1 MPDFKMHT
9 ANLVAKNLEKL
20 TALFPN
26 CVTEGRNEQGEIVKG
41 VDFELLRQELS
52 NVLIDG
58 EQERYTLNWV
68 GKKESILAAN
78 APIAKTLRP
87 CREESVNFDTT
98 ENLFIEGDNLDALK
112 LLQENYLGKV
122 KMIYI
127 DPPYNTGNDFIYDD
141 DFAENIEEF
150 LIRSNQI
157 DEDGNRLIA
166 NTESNGRFHSDW
178 LSMMYSRLRLARNLL
193 TDDGVIFISIDD
205 NEQANLKRLCDEVFG
220 EDNFLNAVAVNM
232 KNIAGASGGGED
244 KRLKK
249 NIETLLIYVKS
260 YDVFNSFKNVYE
272 YREIGELVEE
282 YKEIGKSW
290 KYTSVLVNPGEPN
303 YICSTVDGEGNEIK
317 IYSRENYI
325 ICSVS
330 ELARLE
336 NLSEK
341 EIYHKYASKIF
352 QTAMPQSSI
361 RPRVM
366 EALSNFNIY
375 NDLFSIEYVPRSG
388 RNKGELYEQFY
399 KGDSFRL
406 FAWLKDVSEEIDGI
420 LYKKE
425 MQGTYWDLVSET
437 KNLTKEGNIP
447 FPNGKKP
454 IALLKRLLDMQGDKD
469 YLVMDFFS
477 GSGTTAHSIMQLN
490 SEDNG
495 TRKYICVQIAE
506 NLDPKDKD
514 QKAAYELCM
523 KLNKPTNIAEI
534 SKERIRR
541 AGVQI
546 QFENP
551 DKQIDIGFRVLKIDS
566 SNMKD
571 IYYQPEQLDKTMLDQ
586 MVSHIKED
594 RTAEDLLFQVM
605 LDWGIELSLPIERKI
620 IDGSEVYFVAGNTLV
635 ACFDK
640 FTMNV
645 VDEIAKV
652 KPLRV
657 VSTELAIVHDQDK
670 TNIKER
676 FKQLSSDTEVRFL

>member
-1 MPDFKMHT
+1 MPDLKMHT
-9 ANLVAKNLEKL
+9 ANLVLKNIEKL

-26 CVTEGRNEQGEIVKG
+26 CITEGRNEQGEIVKG

-127 DPPYNTGNDFIYDD
+127 DPPYNTGNDFIYND
-141 DFAENIEEF
+141 DFAENTEEF

-157 DEDGNRLIA
+157 DEEGNRLIA

-205 NEQANLKRLCDEVFG
+205 NEQANLKRICDEIFG
-220 EDNFLNAVAVNM
+220 EQNFVANLIWTN
-232 KNIAGASGGGED
+232 KEGGGSSDSNYFRIKHESIICYAKD
-244 KRLKK
+244 KINLSILGTEISNRERYNGSDEYEIERGKYYLQKLGMGSIQYSESLDYPIEAPDGTLIFPKDNNRGKKACWRWSKSKFEWGKK
-249 NIETLLIYVKS
+249 NGFIEIKKDSSNIWTVYSKQYLKCDNEGNLINRTQRPMAVIDSFSSTQASKLLEKLNL
-260 YDVFNSFKNVYE
+260 NSFFSYSKPYE
-272 YREIGELVEE
+272 LIKWLIERISLNND
-282 YKEIGKSW
+282 I
-290 KYTSVLVNPGEPN
+290 VL
-303 YICSTVDGEGNEIK
+303 
-317 IYSRENYI
+317 
-325 ICSVS
+325 
-330 ELARLE
+330 
-336 NLSEK
+336 
-341 EIYHKYASKIF
+341 
-352 QTAMPQSSI
+352 
-361 RPRVM
+361 
-366 EALSNFNIY
+366 
-375 NDLFSIEYVPRSG
+375 
-388 RNKGELYEQFY
+388 
-399 KGDSFRL
+399 
-406 FAWLKDVSEEIDGI
+406 
-420 LYKKE
+420 
-425 MQGTYWDLVSET
+425 
-437 KNLTKEGNIP
+437 
-447 FPNGKKP
+447 
-454 IALLKRLLDMQGDKD
+454 
-469 YLVMDFFS
+469 DFFS
-477 GSGTTAHSIMQLN
+477 GTSTTAHSVMQLN
-490 SEDNG
+490 AEDGLNRRFIMVQLPELIDKKSEAFKSG
-495 TRKYICVQIAE
+495 FV
-506 NLDPKDKD
+506 
-514 QKAAYELCM
+514 
-523 KLNKPTNIAEI
+523 NIADI

-541 AGVQI
+541 AGTKI
-546 QFENP
+546 QTENS

-571 IYYQPEQLDKTMLDQ
+571 IYYQSDQLDKTMLDH

-605 LDWGIELSLPIERKI
+605 LDWGIELSLPIERKT

-645 VDEIAKV
+645 VNEIAKV

>member
-1 MPDFKMHT
+1 MPDLKMHT
-9 ANLVAKNLEKL
+9 ANLVLKNIEKL

-26 CVTEGRNEQGEIVKG
+26 CITEGRNEQGEIVKG

-127 DPPYNTGNDFIYDD
+127 DPPYNTGNDFIYND
-141 DFAENIEEF
+141 DFAENTEEF

-157 DEDGNRLIA
+157 DEEGNRLIA

-205 NEQANLKRLCDEVFG
+205 NEQANLKRICDEIFG
-220 EDNFLNAVAVNM
+220 EQNFVANLIWTN
-232 KNIAGASGGGED
+232 KEGGGSSDSNYFRIKHESIICYAKD
-244 KRLKK
+244 KINLSILGTEISNRERYNGSDEYEIERGKYYLQKLGMGSIQYSESLDYPIEAPDGTLIFPKDNNRGKKACWRWSKSKFEWGKK
-249 NIETLLIYVKS
+249 NGFIEIKKDSSNIWTVYSKQYLKCDNEGNLINRTQRPMAVIDSFSSTQASKLLEKLNL
-260 YDVFNSFKNVYE
+260 NSFFSYSKPYE
-272 YREIGELVEE
+272 LIKWLIERISLNND
-282 YKEIGKSW
+282 I
-290 KYTSVLVNPGEPN
+290 VL
-303 YICSTVDGEGNEIK
+303 
-317 IYSRENYI
+317 
-325 ICSVS
+325 
-330 ELARLE
+330 
-336 NLSEK
+336 
-341 EIYHKYASKIF
+341 
-352 QTAMPQSSI
+352 
-361 RPRVM
+361 
-366 EALSNFNIY
+366 
-375 NDLFSIEYVPRSG
+375 
-388 RNKGELYEQFY
+388 
-399 KGDSFRL
+399 
-406 FAWLKDVSEEIDGI
+406 
-420 LYKKE
+420 
-425 MQGTYWDLVSET
+425 
-437 KNLTKEGNIP
+437 
-447 FPNGKKP
+447 
-454 IALLKRLLDMQGDKD
+454 
-469 YLVMDFFS
+469 DFFS
-477 GSGTTAHSIMQLN
+477 GISTTAHSVMQLN
-490 SEDNG
+490 AEDGLNRRFIMVQLPELIDKKSEAFKSG
-495 TRKYICVQIAE
+495 FV
-506 NLDPKDKD
+506 
-514 QKAAYELCM
+514 
-523 KLNKPTNIAEI
+523 NIADI

-541 AGVQI
+541 AGTKI
-546 QFENP
+546 QTENS

-571 IYYQPEQLDKTMLDQ
+571 IYYQSDQLDKTMLDH

-605 LDWGIELSLPIERKI
+605 LDWGIELSLPIERKT

-645 VDEIAKV
+645 VNEIAKV

>member
-1 MPDFKMHT
+1 MPDLKMHT
-9 ANLVAKNLEKL
+9 ANLVAKNIEKL

-26 CVTEGRNEQGEIVKG
+26 CITEGRNEQGEIVKG

-127 DPPYNTGNDFIYDD
+127 DPPYNTGNDFIYSDN
-141 DFAENIEEF
+141 FAENTEEF
-150 LIRSNQI
+150 LIRSNQV

-205 NEQANLKRLCDEVFG
+205 NEQANLKRICDEIFG
-220 EDNFLNAVAVNM
+220 EQNFVANLIWTN
-232 KNIAGASGGGED
+232 KEGGGSSDSNYFRIKHESIICYAKD
-244 KRLKK
+244 KINLSILGTEISNRERYNGSDEYEIERGKYYLQKLGMGSIQYSESLDYPIEAPDGTLIFPKDNNRGKKACWRWSKSKFEWGKK
-249 NIETLLIYVKS
+249 NGFIEIKKDSSNIWTVYSKQYLKCDNEGNLINRTQRPMAVIDSFSSTQASKLLEKLNL
-260 YDVFNSFKNVYE
+260 NSFFSYSKPYE
-272 YREIGELVEE
+272 LIKWLIERISLNND
-282 YKEIGKSW
+282 I
-290 KYTSVLVNPGEPN
+290 VL
-303 YICSTVDGEGNEIK
+303 
-317 IYSRENYI
+317 
-325 ICSVS
+325 
-330 ELARLE
+330 
-336 NLSEK
+336 
-341 EIYHKYASKIF
+341 
-352 QTAMPQSSI
+352 
-361 RPRVM
+361 
-366 EALSNFNIY
+366 
-375 NDLFSIEYVPRSG
+375 
-388 RNKGELYEQFY
+388 
-399 KGDSFRL
+399 
-406 FAWLKDVSEEIDGI
+406 
-420 LYKKE
+420 
-425 MQGTYWDLVSET
+425 
-437 KNLTKEGNIP
+437 
-447 FPNGKKP
+447 
-454 IALLKRLLDMQGDKD
+454 
-469 YLVMDFFS
+469 DFFS
-477 GSGTTAHSIMQLN
+477 GTSTTAHSVMQLN
-490 SEDNG
+490 AEDGLNRRFIMVQLPELIDKKSEAFKSG
-495 TRKYICVQIAE
+495 FV
-506 NLDPKDKD
+506 
-514 QKAAYELCM
+514 
-523 KLNKPTNIAEI
+523 NIADI

-541 AGVQI
+541 AGTKI
-546 QFENP
+546 QTENS

-571 IYYQPEQLDKTMLDQ
+571 IYYQSDQLDKTMLDH

-605 LDWGIELSLPIERKI
+605 LDWGIELSLPIERKT

-645 VDEIAKV
+645 VNEIAKV

>member
-1 MPDFKMHT
+1 MSDLKMHT
-9 ANLVAKNLEKL
+9 ANLVAKNIEKL

-26 CVTEGRNEQGEIVKG
+26 CITETRNEQGEIIRG
-41 VDFELLRQELS
+41 VDFDLLRQELS
-52 NVLIDG
+52 EVLVEG

-127 DPPYNTGNDFIYDD
+127 DPPYNTGKDFIYND
-141 DFAENIEEF
+141 DFAENAEEF

-193 TDDGVIFISIDD
+193 TDDGVIYISIDD
-205 NEQANLKRLCDEVFG
+205 HEQANLKRVCDEIFG
-220 EDNFLNAVAVNM
+220 GDNFVGQIAVINNPKGRSDQKNLATAHEYLLIFQKSDSLIFKGFKAEEHITKRYNKTDEQGLWREIDLRKTGDNDRAEDRPNMYYPFYWNEKENILSLERGEGNIEIFPM
-232 KNIAGASGGGED
+232 KNVQEQGCWRWGKDTAKNNLQNLFARYMPN
-244 KRLKK
+244 KRQWSVFEKDYFDENNTIKSTTAWSFKDVNSERGTELFEKKLDFKK
-249 NIETLLIYVKS
+249 NIFQKPKPLGTIVRTLL
-260 YDVFNSFKNVYE
+260 
-272 YREIGELVEE
+272 
-282 YKEIGKSW
+282 
-290 KYTSVLVNPGEPN
+290 
-303 YICSTVDGEGNEIK
+303 
-317 IYSRENYI
+317 
-325 ICSVS
+325 
-330 ELARLE
+330 LAT
-336 NLSEK
+336 N
-341 EIYHKYASKIF
+341 
-352 QTAMPQSSI
+352 
-361 RPRVM
+361 
-366 EALSNFNIY
+366 N
-375 NDLFSIEYVPRSG
+375 NDL
-388 RNKGELYEQFY
+388 
-399 KGDSFRL
+399 
-406 FAWLKDVSEEIDGI
+406 I
-420 LYKKE
+420 L
-425 MQGTYWDLVSET
+425 
-437 KNLTKEGNIP
+437 
-447 FPNGKKP
+447 
-454 IALLKRLLDMQGDKD
+454 
-469 YLVMDFFS
+469 DFFA
-477 GSGTTAHSIMQLN
+477 GSGTTAHAVMQLN
-490 SEDNG
+490 AEDNG
-495 TRKYICVQIAE
+495 NRKFICVQLPEKTDEKSEAF
-506 NLDPKDKD
+506 
-514 QKAAYELCM
+514 KAGYS
-523 KLNKPTNIAEI
+523 TIAEI

-541 AGVQI
+541 AGLQI
-546 QFENP
+546 LQNLDENKSL
-551 DKQIDIGFRVLKIDS
+551 DVGFRVLKIDS

-571 IYYQPEQLDKTMLDQ
+571 IYYQPEQYDKSMLDH

-640 FTMNV
+640 FTMNIL
-645 VDEIAKV
+645 DEIAKI

-676 FKQLSSDTEVRFL
+676 FKQLSPDTEVRFL

>member
-1 MPDFKMHT
+1 MSDLKMHT
-9 ANLVAKNLEKL
+9 ANLVAKNIEKL

-26 CVTEGRNEQGEIVKG
+26 CITETRNEQGEIIKG
-41 VDFELLRQELS
+41 VDFDLLRQELS
-52 NVLIDG
+52 DVLVEG

-127 DPPYNTGNDFIYDD
+127 DPPYNTGNDFIYND
-141 DFAENIEEF
+141 DFAENTEEF

-193 TDDGVIFISIDD
+193 TNDGVIFISIDD
-205 NEQANLKRLCDEVFG
+205 NEQANLKRICDEIF
-220 EDNFLNAVAVNM
+220 
-232 KNIAGASGGGED
+232 
-244 KRLKK
+244 
-249 NIETLLIYVKS
+249 
-260 YDVFNSFKNVYE
+260 
-272 YREIGELVEE
+272 
-282 YKEIGKSW
+282 
-290 KYTSVLVNPGEPN
+290 
-303 YICSTVDGEGNEIK
+303 GEGNFVGQIAWRRTDNQSNIGNMAKVKEYILLYAKNLENMVLGRLPLLESAIKEYRYSDEKGKFRRNILLHKTRGRHSYPVKTVSGKILTGPWMINAEQFKALEANNLIYWTSGGDEQPYGK
-317 IYSRENYI
+317 IYLSDSKGQIPNDFWGIEYGTNQRA
-325 ICSVS
+325 S
-330 ELARLE
+330 LE
-336 NLSEK
+336 
-341 EIYHKYASKIF
+341 
-352 QTAMPQSSI
+352 
-361 RPRVM
+361 V
-366 EALSNFNIY
+366 EALFEKRYFDFPKPVSWIKS
-375 NDLFSIEYVPRSG
+375 LLSIGS
-388 RNKGELYEQFY
+388 
-399 KGDSFRL
+399 
-406 FAWLKDVSEEIDGI
+406 
-420 LYKKE
+420 
-425 MQGTYWDLVSET
+425 
-437 KNLTKEGNIP
+437 
-447 FPNGKKP
+447 
-454 IALLKRLLDMQGDKD
+454 DKD
-469 YLVMDFFS
+469 SLILDFFA
-477 GSGTTAHSIMQLN
+477 GSGTTAHAVMQLN
-490 SEDNG
+490 TEDNG
-495 TRKYICVQIAE
+495 NRKFICVQLPEKTSEKSEAF
-506 NLDPKDKD
+506 N
-514 QKAAYELCM
+514 AGYS
-523 KLNKPTNIAEI
+523 TIAEI

-541 AGVQI
+541 AGSQI
-546 QFENP
+546 LQNLDENKSL
-551 DKQIDIGFRVLKIDS
+551 DVGFRVLKIDS

-571 IYYQPEQLDKTMLDQ
+571 IYYQPEQYDKTMLDQ

-605 LDWGIELSLPIERKI
+605 LDWGIELSLPIERKT

-657 VSTELAIVHDQDK
+657 VSTELAIMHDQDK

-676 FKQLSSDTEVRFL
+676 FKQLSPDTEVKFL

>member
-1 MPDFKMHT
+1 MPDLKMHT
-9 ANLVAKNLEKL
+9 ANLVLKNIEKL

-26 CVTEGRNEQGEIVKG
+26 CITEGRNEQGEIVKG

-127 DPPYNTGNDFIYDD
+127 DPPYNTGNDFIYND
-141 DFAENIEEF
+141 DFAENTEEF

-157 DEDGNRLIA
+157 DEEGNRLIA

-205 NEQANLKRLCDEVFG
+205 NEQANLKRICDEIFG
-220 EDNFLNAVAVNM
+220 EQNFVANLIWTN
-232 KNIAGASGGGED
+232 KEGGGSSDSNYFRIKHESIICYAKD
-244 KRLKK
+244 KINLSILGTEISNRERYNGSDEYEIERGKYYLQKLGMGSIQYSESLDYPIEAPDGTLIFPKDNNRGKKACWRWSKSKFEWGKK
-249 NIETLLIYVKS
+249 NGFIEIKKDSSNIWTVYSKQYLKCDNEGNLINRTQRPMAVIDSFSSTQASKLLEKLNL
-260 YDVFNSFKNVYE
+260 NSFFSYSKPYE
-272 YREIGELVEE
+272 LIKWLIERISLNND
-282 YKEIGKSW
+282 I
-290 KYTSVLVNPGEPN
+290 VL
-303 YICSTVDGEGNEIK
+303 
-317 IYSRENYI
+317 
-325 ICSVS
+325 
-330 ELARLE
+330 
-336 NLSEK
+336 
-341 EIYHKYASKIF
+341 
-352 QTAMPQSSI
+352 
-361 RPRVM
+361 
-366 EALSNFNIY
+366 
-375 NDLFSIEYVPRSG
+375 
-388 RNKGELYEQFY
+388 
-399 KGDSFRL
+399 
-406 FAWLKDVSEEIDGI
+406 
-420 LYKKE
+420 
-425 MQGTYWDLVSET
+425 
-437 KNLTKEGNIP
+437 
-447 FPNGKKP
+447 
-454 IALLKRLLDMQGDKD
+454 
-469 YLVMDFFS
+469 DFFS
-477 GSGTTAHSIMQLN
+477 GTSTTAHSVMQLN
-490 SEDNG
+490 AEDGLNRRFIMVQLPELIDKKSEAFKSG
-495 TRKYICVQIAE
+495 FV
-506 NLDPKDKD
+506 
-514 QKAAYELCM
+514 
-523 KLNKPTNIAEI
+523 NIADI

-541 AGVQI
+541 AGTKI
-546 QFENP
+546 QTENS

-571 IYYQPEQLDKTMLDQ
+571 IYYQSDQLDKTMLDH

-605 LDWGIELSLPIERKI
+605 LDWGIELSLPIERKT